1 MTERAKRWR
10 QVPWLRIGA
19 EAVAIIA
26 SILIAFALDAWWD
39 GRELAERE
47 DWYMESLERD
57 FLENR
62 ESLEYIIQVQNEVM
76 ESIQKLIL
84 FGATGV
90 PALDADSVV
99 SLARL
104 VFGNINIGFSPSLG
118 TYQELLNT
126 SSLQVIRSDS
136 LRTFLADFGVRVGR
150 VSRMQDMASDG
161 WNRDITEHLMTRMD
175 LVVALPQYLLGTDSI
190 VEIQPSAVD
199 YESLPSDLVFRN
211 IMVGQL
217 AVTAV
222 RLSMYRAL
230 EQNIEGILRIL
241 GQELGH
247 EEGGTN

>member
-1 MTERAKRWR
+1 MSENAKKWK

-39 GRELAERE
+39 RRELAERE
-47 DWYMESLERD
+47 AWYLESLEKD
-57 FLENR
+57 CMENR
-62 ESLEYIIQVQNEVM
+62 ESLEHVIQVQNDVM
-76 ESIQKLIL
+76 ESIQKLVL
-84 FGATGV
+84 FGATGT
-90 PALDADSVV
+90 PTLDADSVV
-99 SLARL
+99 SLVTRI
-104 VFGNINIGFSPSLG
+104 FGDINIGFSPNLG

-136 LRTFLADFGVRVGR
+136 LRALLADFGVRVGR
-150 VSRMQDMASDG
+150 VSGMQDMASDG

-175 LVVALPQYLLGTDSI
+175 LAVALPQYLLGVDSI
-190 VEIQPSAVD
+190 VDIRPSGVD
-199 YESLPSDLVFRN
+199 YRSLPSDPVFRN
-211 IMVGQL
+211 IMVGRL

-230 EQNIEGILRIL
+230 EESVDEILTIL

-247 EEGGTN
+247 EQYRTS